1 MFMCR
6 FITSNYVQLAALLLL
21 SSCGVRNATHF
32 SSADNFNNIKA
43 TVTLDDNS
51 QIAGYLTLRKNN
63 MGSHASIW
71 QPANK
76 TNEPVNVADIT
87 GFSTD
92 LGTFYFKVLHPSA
105 AGKLNGSKPFGAFV
119 KLISSPGDAISLYE
133 YTEYTP
139 GIKSSLPNAVRH
151 YYIQLPGENEKHIW
165 DIEGE
170 KLNPHFNDMT
180 KKIFAGD
187 AALVQKIENKE
198 RGFYYKPFSF
208 SSSDKL
214 KILMN
219 LINEYSQQNLSPS
232 IAAD

>member
-1 MFMCR
+1 MR
-6 FITSNYVQLAALLLL
+6 RLTTINYIQLAALLLL
-21 SSCGVRNATHF
+21 SSCSVPNATHF
-32 SSADNFNNIKA
+32 SGADNFSNIRA

-63 MGSHASIW
+63 TGSHASIW

-76 TNEPVNVADIT
+76 TNEHLNVADIT
-87 GFSTD
+87 AFSTD

-105 AGKLNGSKPFGAFV
+105 AGKLNDSKPFGAFV
-119 KLISSPGDAISLYE
+119 KSISSPGHAISIYE
-133 YTEYTP
+133 YTEYVP

-151 YYIQLPGENEKHIW
+151 YYIQLPGENENHIW

-170 KLNPHFNDMT
+170 KLSPQFNDMM

-187 AALVQKIENKE
+187 AAIVQKIENKE

-219 LINEYSQQNLSPS
+219 LNKEYAQQNSS
-232 IAAD
+232 SSAAAD